1 MIKVIAFD
9 LVGVLATEKDI
20 ELSEQEDK
28 IERLFGPNKSDAD
41 FLNDARKIIS
51 DDSILMRIAE
61 DLIGKLYDVKNNEV
75 FRNIKKYYPDIK
87 IIIATNHVS
96 YVRNF
101 IKEELDIEY
110 LDDVLISA
118 EIHKIKPEKD
128 FYEYILKNYK
138 LNSDELLFIDDNI
151 DNVTS
156 AKELGINTIKVDKET
171 KLLDEILA
179 ILKTTNN

>member
-41 FLNDARKIIS
+41 FLEKVRKILNK
-51 DDSILMRIAE
+51 DSILMRVTE
-61 DLIGKLYDVKNNEV
+61 NLIEKLYEIKNKDV
-75 FRNIKKYYPDIK
+75 FRNIKFNYPDIK

-96 YVRNF
+96 YIRNF
-101 IKEELDIEY
+101 IGENLDVEH

-128 FYEYILKNYK
+128 FYEYILKKYK
-138 LNSDELLFIDDNI
+138 LNSNELLFIDDNI

-171 KLLDEILA
+171 KLFDEILA